1 MKKRLCN
8 KFCPAKDSKLKSD
21 LHKEIKKYHNLI
33 LTLSRK
39 SKDSEVWKYG
49 MEKVNWLGQNHE
61 KDCNLKTYTLDTNN
75 LKIASEFNSFL
86 IELQQRLMKE

>member
-21 LHKEIKKYHNLI
+21 LHKKIKKYHNLI

-39 SKDSEVWKYG
+39 SKDSEV
-49 MEKVNWLGQNHE
+49 
-61 KDCNLKTYTLDTNN
+61 
-75 LKIASEFNSFL
+75 
-86 IELQQRLMKE
+86 